1 MESNAD
7 GAVKVSNYFLPFFSM
22 LAAVSPF
29 AMQVYVPAIP
39 GMVDEF
45 NSDINILNSTISSYM
60 IGTAIGQLFGGP
72 LSDQLGRKTIATGGL
87 IVFIL
92 ATLCIIFSP
101 NIEVLFMGRIVQ
113 ALGGGFASVI
123 CMASVRDVFPPLEA
137 GRKYALVLIV
147 MMIAP
152 MLAPFIGAFLLN
164 YGWRSIFWAVAAY
177 GMVALTWYRLGIPET
192 NTSATNKVDFLNIL
206 EKFNGV
212 FQKKSGNLRPIL
224 YSLSITFSTGVV
236 MIILTQ
242 SAFMYMEYFGVSA
255 QRFPFILALNSFL
268 IMLAMFYSMQ
278 RQKKVHPHYLFKKG
292 SYFQLLVVTVLFLY
306 VYFAEPSLPVIII
319 LVALSQ
325 GAMGLCSPNGVAVYI
340 SHYNKL
346 AGSATS
352 INLMFL
358 FGVGSILGT
367 IPAFFFDGSL
377 LPVTAVMLVSSL
389 VCVAIGFIIPEP
401 DLTDSEL
408 KKA

>member
-1 MESNAD
+1 MQSNAE
-7 GAVKVSNYFLPFFSM
+7 GTLKVSNYFLPFFSL

-87 IVFIL
+87 IVFVL
-92 ATLCIIFSP
+92 ATLGIIFSP
-101 NIEVLFMGRIVQ
+101 NIEVLFVGRIIQ

-164 YGWRSIFWAVAAY
+164 YGWRSIFWAVVFY
-177 GMVALTWYRLGIPET
+177 GMLTLVWYRLGIPET
-192 NTSATNKVDFLNIL
+192 NRNATNRVDFLDIL
-206 EKFNGV
+206 QKFQGV
-212 FQKKSGNLRPIL
+212 FQKKSGDLRPIL

-236 MIILTQ
+236 MIIITQ
-242 SAFMYMEYFGVSA
+242 AAFVYMEYFGVSA
-255 QRFPFILALNSFL
+255 QKFPFILAFNSLL

-278 RQKKVHPHYLFKKG
+278 RQKKVHPHYLYKKG
-292 SYFQLLVVTVLFLY
+292 SYIQLVIVTVLFLY
-306 VYFAEPSLPVIII
+306 VYFTDPTLPAIII
-319 LVALSQ
+319 LIALSQ
-325 GAMGLCSPNGVAVYI
+325 GSMGLCSPNGVAVYI

-358 FGVGSILGT
+358 FGIGSILGT

-377 LPVTAVMLVSSL
+377 LPVTAVLVFSSL
-389 VCVAIGFIIPEP
+389 ICVSIGYFIPEP
-401 DLTDSEL
+401 DLTDSKL
-408 KKA
+408 KKS